1 MGCLLKHEVNIHF
14 AVCICALC
22 YNLKAFIKIQIK
34 NVSQPEI
41 LKIPALSGFCCV
53 SQSSVFTSI
62 SEKVTPHNY
71 GNSTVRMFSKLSTEQ
86 SINGYYYLCK
96 RRSYIQGGHQ
106 NVYTKWLCQV
116 LE

>member
-53 SQSSVFTSI
+53 NKQAKFHSLQSSHLYQRKSRPIIMVIVQFECLASCLL
-62 SEKVTPHNY
+62 
-71 GNSTVRMFSKLSTEQ
+71 NSQ
-86 SINGYYYLCK
+86 
-96 RRSYIQGGHQ
+96 
-106 NVYTKWLCQV
+106 
-116 LE
+116 